1 MLNAQ
6 GLRITVVVVL
16 GRNEN
21 ICRAVVKALSHDETQ
36 FTTKIDGFFE
46 FHLTL
51 MLNAHTHTHTH
62 IYIESQGFS
71 IVFSLFYR

>member
-21 ICRAVVKALSHDETQ
+21 ICRAVVKALSQDET
-36 FTTKIDGFFE
+36 
-46 FHLTL
+46 
-51 MLNAHTHTHTH
+51 
-62 IYIESQGFS
+62 
-71 IVFSLFYR
+71 